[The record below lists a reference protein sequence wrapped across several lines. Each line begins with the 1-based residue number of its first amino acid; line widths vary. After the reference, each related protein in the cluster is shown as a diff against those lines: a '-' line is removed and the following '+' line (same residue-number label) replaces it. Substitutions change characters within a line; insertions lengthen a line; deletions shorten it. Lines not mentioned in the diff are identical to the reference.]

1 MSTKYTLKTIGKKIS
16 SRLYDVKGRS
26 YADNDF
32 FHNPDYHC
40 FIETVNDGLKN
51 IVRMEHSRHRCFDN
65 FIVNLLGVIVLIVCF
80 LRSPAS
86 IYKGPLTHS
95 LHYSEFVELTLRISQ
110 IIGGIMPKMIVLKA
124 IFLIK

>member
-51 IVRMEHSRHRCFDN
+51 IVRMEHSRHRCFDY
-65 FIVNLLGVIVLIVCF
+65 FIVNLFGAIAAYYLFPKKPYINVQRTIDTQPTSF
-80 LRSPAS
+80 
-86 IYKGPLTHS
+86 
-95 LHYSEFVELTLRISQ
+95 RIH
-110 IIGGIMPKMIVLKA
+110 
-124 IFLIK
+124 